1 MNSGALNG
9 LTINGSAAAQWVVRA
24 VVVATASA
32 SLVSLSPLRTAHGTA
47 FGEATVTATLSADQ
61 LIALRAVGTCGAT
74 SFCSPGIIY
83 AGATNVTATA
93 TGNAAVRR
101 DVYSSAAGDAV
112 ATGTAFAVDALG
124 ESSATAMAS
133 VDLCKAHIV
142 HPGAVASLVGGTGS
156 GAGDVTRYPVVDTTL
171 ATVWRTRAE
180 ASQKLAGETTYS
192 HDGYVPV
199 GYADA
204 TAQATVHQDRL
215 TTIATLG
222 AFAFCDATG
231 SASGFVRYR
240 ASVAAVGASTGM
252 QAGASLTKSGS
263 VASAAGASGSSTGVR
278 SVLPQATHAS
288 GCDAYPLIGLVRHAG
303 AVSVSCDAIALPVVG
318 KRTAYVTASATAGGE
333 LSAFI
338 VTGNQYKAF
347 ASGLCES
354 SVSVSPPK
362 QTHAG
367 SLFAD
372 ALATSG
378 QAKPG
383 YQNFAYVLS
392 SAGAI
397 ATSPM
402 PEQLHAGGV
411 VGQANAISY
420 PTWYATQHYSLV
432 TAQIANALGVECL
445 PHINYVAQ
453 ASGSGGCT
461 YPAITAL
468 LNSDAMAPDER
479 YMNVAADDRVMFVA
493 EENRLMVIA

>member
-1 MNSGALNG
+1 M
-9 LTINGSAAAQWVVRA
+9 
-24 VVVATASA
+24 
-32 SLVSLSPLRTAHGTA
+32 
-47 FGEATVTATLSADQ
+47 
-61 LIALRAVGTCGAT
+61 
-74 SFCSPGIIY
+74 
-83 AGATNVTATA
+83 
-93 TGNAAVRR
+93 
-101 DVYSSAAGDAV
+101 
-112 ATGTAFAVDALG
+112 
-124 ESSATAMAS
+124 
-133 VDLCKAHIV
+133 
-142 HPGAVASLVGGTGS
+142 ASLVGGTGS

-231 SASGFVRYR
+231 NASGFVRYR

-318 KRTAYVTASATAGGE
+318 KRTAYVTARATAGGE

-347 ASGLCES
+347 ASGLC
-354 SVSVSPPK
+354 
-362 QTHAG
+362 AG
-367 SLFAD
+367 IGWCYCHFPQAR
-372 ALATSG
+372 ATARRRG
-378 QAKPG
+378 C
-383 YQNFAYVLS
+383 
-392 SAGAI
+392 GASQCNLI
-397 ATSPM
+397 P
-402 PEQLHAGGV
+402 
-411 VGQANAISY
+411 N
-420 PTWYATQHYSLV
+420 LV
-432 TAQIANALGVECL
+432 CN
-445 PHINYVAQ
+445 
-453 ASGSGGCT
+453 
-461 YPAITAL
+461 TAL
-468 LNSDAMAPDER
+468 LACHRSNCKCLGR
-479 YMNVAADDRVMFVA
+479 
-493 EENRLMVIA
+493 